1 MVSSSPVAP
10 ESSEKE
16 KARLPLQNKRKDQK
30 GGLETEWLLWRSGQ
44 DPARDKHEAGSA
56 HCLPDT

>member
-1 MVSSSPVAP
+1 MVSSSWVAP

-16 KARLPLQNKRKDQK
+16 KVRLPLQNERKDQK
-30 GGLETEWLLWRSGQ
+30 GGLESGWLLWRSRQ

-56 HCLPDT
+56 HCLPA

>member
-16 KARLPLQNKRKDQK
+16 KARLPLQDERKDQK
-30 GGLETEWLLWRSGQ
+30 GGLETEWLLWRSRQ
-44 DPARDKHEAGSA
+44 DPARDRHEAGSA
-56 HCLPDT
+56 T